1 MVTMLDVAKK
11 AGVSKATVS
20 RVLNGKNIVSDAV
33 KELVFKAIEETG
45 YRPNLLA
52 RQMATQKT
60 NLIGLVMTNG
70 LYNGPY
76 FSSLVYAAASF
87 SENYQHQLMLAD
99 GKHSAEDE
107 RQAINYLLDM
117 RCAGILIYPEYLG
130 AQELSEI
137 MAASNTPIIVINR
150 ELAGCEQNCVF
161 MDHYHSTELMMDY
174 VIAQGHREIAFIQ
187 GREHSSSGQLR
198 YQAYCDKLAANQLEL
213 NPELVVS
220 GSWSLESGYR
230 AAQDLLARDVPFSM
244 IVAGNDDMAGGAMK
258 ALREAGLR
266 VPEDVSIS
274 GFDNSPFS
282 QYIYPAL
289 TTVNVPIQKMVEQGI
304 LRLINPADATARQS
318 IEGELII
325 RDSVLVRRR
334 EFA

>member
-33 KELVFKAIEETG
+33 KKQVFHAIKETG

-87 SENYQHQLMLAD
+87 SEKYQHQLILAD
-99 GKHSAEDE
+99 GKHSANDE
-107 RQAINYLLDM
+107 RQAIDYLLDI
-117 RCAGILIYPEYLG
+117 RCAGILIYPEYLS
-130 AQELSEI
+130 AQELSKI
-137 MAASNTPIIVINR
+137 ITASSTPIIVINR
-150 ELAGCEQNCVF
+150 ELAECRQQCVF

-174 VIAQGHREIAFIQ
+174 VIAQGHRQIAFIK
-187 GREHSSSGQLR
+187 GREHSSSGQQR
-198 YQAYCDKLAANQLEL
+198 YQAYCDKLVANQIQLE
-213 NPELVVS
+213 PKRVVS
-220 GSWSLESGYR
+220 GDWSLQSGYD
-230 AAQDLLARDVPFSM
+230 AVQELLSRDVTFSM
-244 IVAGNDDMAGGAMK
+244 IVAGNDDMASGAMK
-258 ALREAGLR
+258 ALREANLR

-274 GFDNSPFS
+274 GIDNSPFS

-289 TTVNVPIQKMVEQGI
+289 TTINVPIQQMVEQGI
-304 LRLINPADATARQS
+304 LQLIAPTDTKANQL

-325 RDSVLVRRR
+325 RDSVLNIV
-334 EFA
+334 

>member
-20 RVLNGKNIVSDAV
+20 RVLNDKNIVSDAI
-33 KELVFKAIEETG
+33 KKQVFKAIKETG

-87 SENYQHQLMLAD
+87 SEKYQHQLMLAD
-99 GKHSAEDE
+99 GKHCAGDE

-117 RCAGILIYPEYLG
+117 HCAGILIYPEYLS
-130 AQELSEI
+130 AQELSKI
-137 MAASNTPIIVINR
+137 IATSRTPIIVINS
-150 ELAGCEQNCVF
+150 ELSGCKQSCVF
-161 MDHYHSTELMMDY
+161 MDHYHSMELMMDH
-174 VIAQGHREIAFIQ
+174 VIAQGHRQIAFIK
-187 GREHSSSGQLR
+187 GRELSSSGQLR
-198 YQAYCDKLAANQLEL
+198 YQAYCDKLTANHIEL
-213 NPELVVS
+213 DPKRVVS
-220 GSWSLESGYR
+220 GNWSLQSGYE
-230 AAQDLLARDVPFSM
+230 AVQELLARNVTFSM
-244 IVAGNDDMAGGAMK
+244 IVAGNDDMASGAMK
-258 ALREAGLR
+258 ALREVGFR

-274 GFDNSPFS
+274 GVDNSPFS

-289 TTVNVPIQKMVEQGI
+289 TTINVPIQQMVEQGI
-304 LRLINPADATARQS
+304 LQLVDATDATANHP
-318 IEGELII
+318 IEGKLII
-325 RDSVLVRRR
+325 RDSVLAYRS
-334 EFA
+334 